1 MRKETKIKEALSSA
15 KAITWDGC
23 HKIYLAMDDHQVELF
38 LEYGYDPIIL
48 VNDLDNVVQLR
59 PELFLKYG
67 YDPIILVNDIDK
79 AYETLCGWYDDSCG
93 LRFVQSVKTVIG
105 DPNSGFVRLIPQCDE
120 DESEWETPASIL
132 WSNNDWNGE

>member
-23 HKIYLAMDDHQVELF
+23 HKIYLAMDDRQVELF
-38 LEYGYDPIIL
+38 HM
-48 VNDLDNVVQLR
+48 
-59 PELFLKYG
+59 YG
-67 YDPIILVNDIDK
+67 YDPIILVNDIDG

-93 LRFVQSVKTVIG
+93 LRFVQLVKTVIE
-105 DPNSGFVRLIPQCDE
+105 DPNKGFVDLIPQGDE
-120 DESEWETPASIL
+120 DESEWETPASII